1 MEMLTYTFT
10 LKPLFFHH
18 GLHSCHAPDALADAM
33 ALVTVY
39 KVEQDL
45 QRAWREEGEQQLRA
59 DHERILENER

>member
-1 MEMLTYTFT
+1 
-10 LKPLFFHH
+10 
-18 GLHSCHAPDALADAM
+18 M